1 MGSVSDSPAKGQAE
15 GAAAETA
22 AATVTVLLP
31 RALASRA
38 GNHSRV
44 VVGGR
49 TVREVVDA
57 LERAH
62 PGMRFELC
70 YETGELRPFV
80 NVFVN
85 GEHIRYLRGLETDLP
100 AGATVHILP
109 SVAGG

>member
-1 MGSVSDSPAKGQAE
+1 
-15 GAAAETA
+15 
-22 AATVTVLLP
+22 VLLP
-31 RALASRA
+31 RALAPRA
-38 GNHSRV
+38 GQRARV
-44 VVGGR
+44 TVAGR

-57 LERAH
+57 LEAAH

-85 GEHIRYLRGLETDLP
+85 GEHIRYLRGLDSDLP